1 MRNGLLAALVLLIAS
16 TLAPATAHAAPGEL
30 TGSLPANGGTS
41 LVVWGGG
48 STEQVRIAAQAKGCT
63 LGAAW
68 VLDAATQEFIGN
80 VYGAPAVVNTK
91 WAARFPGDIAA
102 STLLILVCR
111 APQAAASPPAAPQPV
126 QPGAQSQE
134 RELSRLLFSGVNAER
149 AKRGLAPFTESATLV
164 TTAEQYAPKQLAA
177 GRLDHAIDGTEP
189 WDRARAN
196 GYPSFNIGEV
206 LAARIFTGPFSIQAE
221 APKFVQMWMDSPPH
235 RSIIMTE
242 DPKFQFTEAGYGCAI
257 STANGTEIYCVG
269 VTGRP

>member
-1 MRNGLLAALVLLIAS
+1 MRNGLLAALALLIAS
-16 TLAPATAHAAPGEL
+16 ALAPATAHAAPGEL

-48 STEQVRIAAQAKGCT
+48 STEQVRTAAQGRGCT

-80 VYGAPAVVNTK
+80 VYGAPAVVNAR
-91 WAARFPGDIAA
+91 WAARFPADIDA

-111 APQAAASPPAAPQPV
+111 APQTSTPPAAPPVTQPT

-149 AKRGLAPFTESATLV
+149 VKRGLAPFTESGTLV

-177 GRLDHAIDGTEP
+177 GRLDHEIDGTEP

-235 RSIIMTE
+235 RSILMTE
-242 DPKFQFTEAGYGCAI
+242 DPTFQSFEEQYYRMER
-257 STANGTEIYCVG
+257 SSK
-269 VTGRP
+269 

>member
-1 MRNGLLAALVLLIAS
+1 MRYGLLAALALLTAAA
-16 TLAPATAHAAPGEL
+16 LAPATAHAAPGEI

-48 STEQVRIAAQAKGCT
+48 STEQVRTAALAKGCT

-68 VLDAATQEFIGN
+68 ILDAGTQEFIGN
-80 VYGAPAVVNTK
+80 VYGAPAVVNAR

-111 APQAAASPPAAPQPV
+111 SAQAAAAPPPVTTSP
-126 QPGAQSQE
+126 GSQSQE
-134 RELSRLLFSGVNAER
+134 RELSRLLFAGVNAER
-149 AKRGLAPFTESATLV
+149 AKRGLAPFTESPTLV

-177 GRLDHAIDGTEP
+177 GRLDHEIDGTEP

-196 GYPSFNIGEV
+196 GYPSFTIGEV

-257 STANGTEIYCVG
+257 STVNGTNIYCVG